1 MTIVS
6 RPTYGDTN
14 FPNLFGVCPEPVLAN
29 ARFLEKTAFKTAFHF
44 RTSSGLS
51 TKQP

>member
-29 ARFLEKTAFKTAFHF
+29 ARFLEKTAFHF